1 MKTLRPCK
9 HLDYTEGKFG
19 PDITLK
25 TFDPDL
31 IRAWLDARKPSV
43 KPPDAKSIQDVAEA
57 QDYPDVRYWHR
68 GSIWTDNGPDEQPNP
83 ANVQF
88 CGAGRG
94 RINGIFQ
101 CYNGEMHCYEPAEV
115 EEGAA

>member
-25 TFDPDL
+25 TL
-31 IRAWLDARKPSV
+31 
-43 KPPDAKSIQDVAEA
+43 PPPYA
-57 QDYPDVRYWHR
+57 DVRYWYR
-68 GSIWTDNGPDEQPNP
+68 GPMWTDNGPDEQPNP

-101 CYNGEMHCYEPAEV
+101 CYNGEMHCYETADGPEAP
-115 EEGAA
+115 

>member
-9 HLDYTEGKFG
+9 HLDYTEGKFA

-25 TFDPDL
+25 TL
-31 IRAWLDARKPSV
+31 
-43 KPPDAKSIQDVAEA
+43 PPPYA
-57 QDYPDVRYWHR
+57 DVRYWHR
-68 GSIWTDNGPDEQPNP
+68 GSIWTDTGPDQQPNP